1 MPTFRSLIY
10 YSVAWEIFFSLRLQS
25 LGFTGVHCQ
34 KWKVTMYLQKQMA
47 HCTLGVC
54 FGIQGKREKWSD
66 AFTESSKR
74 QLFWKNHW
82 SRLLPLK
89 GIRRAPAGAIQEPLA
104 PLIAHWS
111 ERIIFVN
118 ATLPGVEL
126 YIAMDPPMGPRP
138 KGATHRPTNGPTQGP
153 THRPIQGFTHRPNH
167 GPTYRLND
175 RSDLMYAL
183 DSFKFSKWSICGI
196 P

>member
-1 MPTFRSLIY
+1 MISL
-10 YSVAWEIFFSLRLQS
+10 WIFVTSIIPKWCLPLDQWNIIPLLERWVFSLRLQS

-34 KWKVTMYLQKQMA
+34 KWKVTMYLQKQMT
-47 HCTLGVC
+47 HCTLGGC

-89 GIRRAPAGAIQEPLA
+89 GIQRAPAGAIQEPLA

-118 ATLPGVEL
+118 ATLPGVDL
-126 YIAMDPPMGPRP
+126 YSY
-138 KGATHRPTNGPTQGP
+138 GPTDGSQ
-153 THRPIQGFTHRPNH
+153 
-167 GPTYRLND
+167 
-175 RSDLMYAL
+175 A
-183 DSFKFSKWSICGI
+183 
-196 P
+196 

>member
-1 MPTFRSLIY
+1 MMNVSWYSTLIWRINYIDLISKRSLKINFNNKFVNFCQHKKKTKWCLPLDHWY
-10 YSVAWEIFFSLRLQS
+10 IIPLLERFFFSLRLQS

-34 KWKVTMYLQKQMA
+34 KWKVTLYLQKQMA

-126 YIAMDPPMGPRP
+126 YRYGS
-138 KGATHRPTNGPTQGP
+138 THGSQ
-153 THRPIQGFTHRPNH
+153 
-167 GPTYRLND
+167 
-175 RSDLMYAL
+175 A
-183 DSFKFSKWSICGI
+183 
-196 P
+196 